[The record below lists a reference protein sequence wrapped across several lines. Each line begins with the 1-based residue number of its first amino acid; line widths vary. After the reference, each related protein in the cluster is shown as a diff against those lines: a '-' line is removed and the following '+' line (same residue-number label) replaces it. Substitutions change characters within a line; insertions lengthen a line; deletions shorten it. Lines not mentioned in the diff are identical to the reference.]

1 MYHGKESY
9 NEKVDIFSFAML
21 IYEMITFRIPFEHLT
36 PSQAN
41 QANENGARPTLK
53 RMVSYDVCVC
63 VYTCTGGVGALM
75 NTNC

>member
-53 RMVSYDVCVC
+53 RMVSYDCVC
-63 VYTCTGGVGALM
+63 LCMHWRSWSFDKTHTV
-75 NTNC
+75 N

>member
-36 PSQAN
+36 PSQAIIK
-41 QANENGARPTLK
+41 LM
-53 RMVSYDVCVC
+53 RMELDQH
-63 VYTCTGGVGALM
+63 
-75 NTNC
+75 